1 MKRDYDS
8 RKKSWEE
15 MDSIIPIVI
24 SALEDIDKG
33 KSLRSVLR
41 FHVNKYNLD
50 REEESTLY
58 YYTHEIYR
66 KLNWI
71 DLFIKTSSSNFSLKK
86 IKSDMRA
93 VLRVAT
99 HMLKVNKKSTDEV
112 VTILEPYYRPI
123 ENMPFDTLLELIQSI
138 TEENLYEN
146 REDLPS
152 KYSLKYF
159 TYTWIIRKFIKQW
172 GEDFAEKVLQS
183 SLESIPMYVRI
194 NTLKASFNEIV
205 NNLTNYG
212 IRYTPVETI
221 PNLIRIDETPVP
233 IPRLDEFKV
242 GKLVVQQK
250 ASALVSLVLNPQPD
264 EQILDM
270 CASPGGKTSHIV
282 AQAGTTKNILAVDLN
297 KDRVKILTDRL
308 KLLGAEEVKILSADA
323 RTLKT
328 TVKSSFDKILL
339 DPPCSGSG
347 TYSSR
352 PDIKWRIKQRDLNWY
367 IKLQNDLL
375 NEASK
380 LLEVDGCIVYS
391 TCSLFEDEN
400 HDIISQFLKN
410 NSNFSLML
418 ASPMIGIPS
427 NLLNNKTQEI
437 YPHLHETEGFFIA
450 KMRKESN

>member
-1 MKRDYDS
+1 MGS
-8 RKKSWEE
+8 
-15 MDSIIPIVI
+15 MIPIVM
-24 SALEDIDKG
+24 SALEDIDDG
-33 KSLRSVLR
+33 KSLRNVLR
-41 FHVNKYNLD
+41 YHVNQYNLD
-50 REEESTLY
+50 REDESTLY

-71 DLFIKTSSSNFSLKK
+71 DLFIKSSSSNFSLKK
-86 IKSDMRA
+86 IRGDMRA
-93 VLRVAT
+93 LLRIAA
-99 HMLKVNKKSTDEV
+99 HMLKVNNKSVDEV

-123 ENMPFDTLLELIQSI
+123 EKMSFDTLLELIQTV
-138 TEENLYEN
+138 TEANLYEN

-172 GEDFAEKVLQS
+172 GEDFTEKVLQS
-183 SLESIPMYVRI
+183 FLESVPMYVRI
-194 NTLKASFNEIV
+194 NTLKASFNEIAS
-205 NNLTNYG
+205 NLTNYEVK
-212 IRYTPVETI
+212 YTPVDAI

-233 IPRLDEFKV
+233 IPRLNEFKE

-264 EQILDM
+264 EKILDM

-282 AQAGTTKNILAVDLN
+282 AQTGTAKNILAVDLN
-297 KDRVKILTDRL
+297 KERVKILTDRL
-308 KLLGAEEVKILSADA
+308 KLLGAEKVNILSADA

-328 TVKSSFDKILL
+328 NVKSTFDKILL

-352 PDIKWRIKQRDLNWY
+352 PDIKWRVKQRDLNWY
-367 IKLQNDLL
+367 IKLQSSLL
-375 NEASK
+375 SEASK

-391 TCSLFEDEN
+391 TCSIFEDEN
-400 HDIISQFLKN
+400 HEIISQFLKI

-427 NLLNNKTQEI
+427 ILLDSKTQEL

-450 KMRKESN
+450 KMKKEGN

>member
-1 MKRDYDS
+1 MKRDNDS
-8 RKKSWEE
+8 RRESWDE
-15 MDSIIPIVI
+15 MGSIIPIVI
-24 SALEDIDKG
+24 SALEDIDNG

-41 FHVNKYNLD
+41 FHVTQYNLD

-71 DLFIKTSSSNFSLKK
+71 DLFIKTSSSNFSLRK

-93 VLRVAT
+93 LLRLAT
-99 HMLKVNKKSTDEV
+99 HMLKVNNEPVDKV
-112 VTILEPYYRPI
+112 VTMLEPYYHSI
-123 ENMPFDTLLELIQSI
+123 AQMSIDSLLELIQSV
-138 TEENLYEN
+138 TEENLHEN

-159 TYTWIIRKFIKQW
+159 TYTWIVRKFIKQW
-172 GEDFAEKVLQS
+172 GKDFTEKVLQS
-183 SLESIPMYVRI
+183 LLESIPLYVRV
-194 NTLKASFNEIV
+194 NTLKVSYDDITSK
-205 NNLTNYG
+205 LTNYE
-212 IRYTPVETI
+212 IKYTPVETI
-221 PNLIRIDETPVP
+221 PNLIRIDETPLP
-233 IPRLDEFKV
+233 IPRLDEFKE

-250 ASALVSLVLNPQPD
+250 ASALVSLVLDPQPG
-264 EQILDM
+264 EKILDM
-270 CASPGGKTSHIV
+270 CASPGGKTSHLV

-297 KDRVKILTDRL
+297 KERVKILTDRL
-308 KLLGAEEVKILSADA
+308 KLLGAEKVKILSADA
-323 RTLKT
+323 RTLKSK
-328 TVKSSFDKILL
+328 VKSTFDKILL

-352 PDIKWRIKQRDLNWY
+352 PDIKWRMKQRDLNWY
-367 IKLQNDLL
+367 IKLQTALL
-375 NEASK
+375 DEASK

-400 HDIISQFLKN
+400 HEIISQFLKK

-418 ASPMIGIPS
+418 TSPMIGIAS
-427 NLLNNKTQEI
+427 TLLENKTQEL

-450 KMRKESN
+450 KMKKEGS

>member
-1 MKRDYDS
+1 MN
-8 RKKSWEE
+8 
-15 MDSIIPIVI
+15 SIIPVVM
-24 SALEDIDKG
+24 SALEDIDNG
-33 KSLRSVLR
+33 KSLRNVLR
-41 FHVNKYNLD
+41 FHVNHYNLD
-50 REEESTLY
+50 REDESVLY
-58 YYTHEIYR
+58 YYAHEIYR

-93 VLRVAT
+93 LLRIAT
-99 HMLKVNKKSTDEV
+99 HLLKVNNKSVEEV
-112 VTILEPYYRPI
+112 VTMLGPHYRPI
-123 ENMPFDTLLELIQSI
+123 AQMSLDTLLELIQSV
-138 TEENLYEN
+138 TEETLLEN
-146 REDLPS
+146 RDDLPS

-172 GEDFAEKVLQS
+172 GEDFTEKVLQS
-183 SLESIPMYVRI
+183 FLENIPMYVRI
-194 NTLKASFNEIV
+194 NALKASFDEITS
-205 NNLTNYG
+205 NLTSYE
-212 IRYTPVETI
+212 IKYTPIDAI

-233 IPRLDEFKV
+233 IPRLDEFKE
-242 GKLVVQQK
+242 GKLVIQQK
-250 ASALVSLVLNPQPD
+250 ASALVSLVLDPKPD
-264 EQILDM
+264 EEILDM

-282 AQAGTTKNILAVDLN
+282 AQAGTAKNILAVDLN
-297 KDRVKILTDRL
+297 KERVKILTARL

-328 TVKSSFDKILL
+328 TIKSTFDKILI

-352 PDIKWRIKQRDLNWY
+352 PDIKWRMKQRDLNWY
-367 IKLQNDLL
+367 IKLQGSLL

-400 HDIISQFLKN
+400 HEIISQFLKD
-410 NSNFSLML
+410 NSNFTLML
-418 ASPMIGIPS
+418 ASPMIGVHS
-427 NLLNNKTQEI
+427 NGLDNKTQEL

-450 KMRKESN
+450 KMKKESI

>member
-1 MKRDYDS
+1 MKRDNDS
-8 RKKSWEE
+8 RRESWDV
-15 MDSIIPIVI
+15 MDSIIPIVM
-24 SALEDIDKG
+24 SALEDIDNG
-33 KSLRSVLR
+33 KSLRNVLR
-41 FHVNKYNLD
+41 FHVNQYNLD

-58 YYTHEIYR
+58 YYTNEIYR

-93 VLRVAT
+93 LLRIAT
-99 HMLKVNKKSTDEV
+99 HMLKVNNKPVDEV
-112 VTILEPYYRPI
+112 VTMLEPYYRSVAQ
-123 ENMPFDTLLELIQSI
+123 MSFDTLLELIQSV
-138 TEENLYEN
+138 TEENLFEN

-172 GEDFAEKVLQS
+172 GVDFTEKVLQS
-183 SLESIPMYVRI
+183 LLESIPMYVRI
-194 NTLKASFNEIV
+194 NTLKASFDEIV
-205 NNLTNYG
+205 DNLATYE
-212 IRYTPVETI
+212 IKYTPVEII

-233 IPRLDEFKV
+233 IPRLDEFKE
-242 GKLVVQQK
+242 GKLVIQQK
-250 ASALVSLVLNPQPD
+250 ASALVSLVLNPQLG
-264 EQILDM
+264 EEILDM

-282 AQAGTTKNILAVDLN
+282 AQAGTAKNILAVDLN
-297 KDRVKILTDRL
+297 KERVKILTDRL

-323 RTLKT
+323 RTLKK
-328 TVKSSFDKILL
+328 TVKSTFDKILL

-352 PDIKWRIKQRDLNWY
+352 PDIKWRMKQRDLNWY
-367 IKLQNDLL
+367 IKLQNALL
-375 NEASK
+375 DEASK
-380 LLEVDGCIVYS
+380 LLEVGGCIVYS

-400 HDIISQFLKN
+400 HEIISQFLKN

-418 ASPMIGIPS
+418 ASPMIGIES
-427 NLLNNKTQEI
+427 NLLENKAQEL

-450 KMRKESN
+450 KIQKEGN